1 MRPAFLP
8 GRARR
13 AVGRLLR
20 RLRGIERHVVRL
32 APSGTDSEPVGRVLL
47 SYVVDP
53 FLAAS
58 ESAIS
63 IAHTQDW
70 EAWAMAA
77 TWREL
82 GFAVDAIHW
91 TNDRFEPAAPYDVM
105 IDARHNLERLA
116 GAVGPGC
123 LKIFHAE
130 TAHWKTNDEAQLRRL
145 AELEA
150 RRSLRLTRTRLVGEN
165 RAIETAD
172 CATVL
177 GNEWTLASY
186 RPFGKPLFRVPISN
200 ALTYPSPEAK
210 DFEACRGRFLW
221 FGGVGFVHKGL
232 DLVLDAFAGQEGL
245 ALDVAAPIDREPD
258 FAAGYARE
266 LFETPN
272 VRALG
277 WLDVASPRFLEVATA
292 NLGMV
297 FPSCSEG
304 GGGSAITAQHAGLI
318 PLLTY
323 ETSVDLDP
331 SFGVLLA
338 DARVETIRAAAREL
352 SARGA
357 GELRSMALESWRRAR
372 ERHTREA
379 FRRNYRATA
388 LEILARFRPELATRI
403 RSGSARP

>member
-20 RLRGIERHVVRL
+20 RLRGTERRVVRL
-32 APSGTDSEPVGRVLL
+32 APLGAGSEPVGRVLL

-53 FLAAS
+53 FLVRS
-58 ESAIS
+58 EARIS
-63 IAHTQDW
+63 HAHTQDW
-70 EAWAMAA
+70 EAWAMAS

-91 TNDRFEPAAPYDVM
+91 THDRFLPADPYDVL
-105 IDARHNLERLA
+105 IDARRNLERLA
-116 GAVGPGC
+116 GTVGPRC

-130 TAHWKTNDEAQLRRL
+130 TAHWKTNDDAQLARL
-145 AELEA
+145 AGLEA
-150 RRSLRLTRTRLVGEN
+150 RRGIRLTRTRLVGAN
-165 RAIETAD
+165 RAIESAD

-200 ALTYPSPEAK
+200 ALTYPAPETK

-232 DLVLDAFAGQEGL
+232 DLVLEAFAGQEGL
-245 ALDVAAPIDREPD
+245 HLDVAAPIDREPD
-258 FAAGYARE
+258 FVDAYERE
-266 LFETPN
+266 LYATPN

-277 WLDVASPRFLEVATA
+277 WLDVASPRFLEVAA
-292 NLGMV
+292 ADLGMV

-318 PLLTY
+318 PVLTH
-323 ETSVDLDP
+323 ETSVDLEP

-352 SARGA
+352 SARSA

-379 FRRNYRATA
+379 FRRNYRATV
-388 LEILARFRPELATRI
+388 LEILGRFRPELAAKVRA
-403 RSGSARP
+403 GSERA

>member
-1 MRPAFLP
+1 MPPAFLRA
-8 GRARR
+8 RARR
-13 AVGRLLR
+13 AAGRLLR
-20 RLRGIERHVVRL
+20 RLRGVERRVVRL
-32 APSGTDSEPVGRVLL
+32 GPLGPGPEPVGRVLL

-53 FLAAS
+53 FLAGS
-58 ESAIS
+58 EAAIS
-63 IAHTQDW
+63 LAHTQDW
-70 EAWAMAA
+70 EAWAMAT

-91 TNDRFEPAAPYDVM
+91 TNDRFEPSAPYDVM
-105 IDARHNLERLA
+105 IDARRNLERLA

-130 TAHWKTNDEAQLRRL
+130 TAHWRTNDEAQLRRL

-150 RRSLRLTRTRLVGEN
+150 RRGIRLTRTRRVGEN

-186 RPFGKPLFRVPISN
+186 RPFGKPLYRVPISN

-258 FAAGYARE
+258 FAGAYARE
-266 LFETPN
+266 LFETRN

-277 WLDVASPRFLEVATA
+277 WLDVGSPRFREVTA
-292 NLGMV
+292 ADLGMV

-304 GGGSAITAQHAGLI
+304 GGGSAITAQNAGLI
-318 PLLTY
+318 PVLTH

-379 FRRNYRATA
+379 FRRNYRATV
-388 LEILARFRPELATRI
+388 LEILGRFRPGLAARV
-403 RSGSARP
+403 RSGSIGP